1 MRMGITKILT
11 SDNGSE
17 FKNEL
22 DAQLAMSLG
31 IKMIF
36 TTPYHPQVSLYLD
49 SCTGIPIV
57 ISHYSA
63 LACLEH

>member
-1 MRMGITKILT
+1 MRMGIPEFLT

-31 IKMIF
+31 IKRIF
-36 TTPYHPQVSLYLD
+36 TTPYHTQVNLYFKFRFMYWYTI
-49 SCTGIPIV
+49 CN
-57 ISHYSA
+57 
-63 LACLEH
+63 